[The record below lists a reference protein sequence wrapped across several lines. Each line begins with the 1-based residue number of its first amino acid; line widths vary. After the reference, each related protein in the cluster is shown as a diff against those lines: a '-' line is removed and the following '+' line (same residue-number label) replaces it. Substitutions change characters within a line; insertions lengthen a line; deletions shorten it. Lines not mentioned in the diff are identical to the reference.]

1 MPGRRLESDVM
12 DTVTGAQ
19 PITAPGVVPPGSGYE
34 YIRLADRLHTVET
47 DPNLLALPSAQFAQR
62 TWMLANAHALV
73 LQAEWQSIKL
83 LYITMTEFAKLQ
95 KSLDREV
102 DPVEVPLGPWVAM
115 MRENM
120 RAHIDNNR
128 MSEDCLL
135 QFELLHASLWIR
147 IGEGRAREVRET
159 MAALQTLFND
169 HAKLWLDYNACI
181 PAPYRL
187 KMADLFPW
195 IMEKWV
201 LQRNDESGPDTGFF
215 RKEAVPEI
223 MEHVAT
229 VYCESQ

>member
-83 LYITMTEFAKLQ
+83 LYITMTDFAKLQ

-120 RAHIDNNR
+120 RVHIDNNR

-135 QFELLHASLWIR
+135 QFGLLHASLWIR
-147 IGEGRAREVRET
+147 IEEGQAREVRET

-195 IMEKWV
+195 IMAKWV
-201 LQRNDESGPDTGFF
+201 LQRNDESGFF
-215 RKEAVPEI
+215 RKEVVPEI

>member
-120 RAHIDNNR
+120 RVHIDNNR

-135 QFELLHASLWIR
+135 QFGLLHASLWIR
-147 IGEGRAREVRET
+147 IEEGQAREVRET

-195 IMEKWV
+195 IMAKWV
-201 LQRNDESGPDTGFF
+201 LQRNDESGFF
-215 RKEAVPEI
+215 RKEVVPEI

>member
-83 LYITMTEFAKLQ
+83 LYITMTDFAKLQ

>member
-34 YIRLADRLHTVET
+34 YIRLADRLHAVET

>member
-1 MPGRRLESDVM
+1 MPGRRLEAESDVR

-19 PITAPGVVPPGSGYE
+19 PISAPPGYPGYE
-34 YIRLADRLHTVET
+34 YIRLADRLHAVET

-83 LYITMTEFAKLQ
+83 LYITMTDFAKLQ

-181 PAPYRL
+181 PVPYRL

-195 IMEKWV
+195 IMEKWG
-201 LQRNDESGPDTGFF
+201 LAAKRWLGTRHWILSQRGSAGDYGACCHGLL
-215 RKEAVPEI
+215 
-223 MEHVAT
+223 
-229 VYCESQ
+229 